1 MVVNR
6 VMVQSLILCINKGCI
21 KSLCS
26 DRDKTKD
33 TEEVTGIFENGIWAY
48 MQEQKEM
55 VGGQNA
61 QSIMMEKVRAVQI
74 LATFLYKYSTVV
86 L

>member
-6 VMVQSLILCINKGCI
+6 VIVQSLILCINEGGI

-33 TEEVTGIFENGIWAY
+33 TEEVTGIFGNGMWAY

-55 VGGQNA
+55 GKWYPQR
-61 QSIMMEKVRAVQI
+61 IMMEKVKAVQI
-74 LATFLYKYSTVV
+74 LATFLYKYSGVV

>member
-1 MVVNR
+1 
-6 VMVQSLILCINKGCI
+6 MVQSLTLCINEGCI

-33 TEEVTGIFENGIWAY
+33 TEEVTGIFGKIG
-48 MQEQKEM
+48 KKI
-55 VGGQNA
+55 GGKKGQNP
-61 QSIMMEKVRAVQI
+61 QNIMMEKVKAVQI
-74 LATFLYKYSTVV
+74 LAIFLYKYVGVV